1 MSPER
6 DAAGWNHTVRAQL
19 GVQKAKY
26 AQLSDCCIPQ
36 TAHVGGRNTRGSLQ
50 IAAYSEQQR
59 MHCVAS
65 RAAIC

>member
-1 MSPER
+1 MSPEW

-36 TAHVGGRNTRGSLQ
+36 TALVGGRNTRGSLQ
-50 IAAYSEQQR
+50 IAAYS
-59 MHCVAS
+59 
-65 RAAIC
+65 